1 MDRDPKFANRRDAW
15 LEPARLVNGPES
27 DVDESEPAPKV
38 EPQCRELVVRRGQ
51 PKPLAAEPDESR
63 GQGFDVRGLRTCLRL
78 ADGEI
83 LLRNGYHA
91 AEGVLSTGLR
101 CPCLRAPAAAFPH
114 SAHSAPRGAAA
125 RRSSR
130 TGVLWRSSQT
140 RCTRPAKRYAPRGA
154 LRRRW
159 SKRPIGCFIRCAGPG
174 QRATLTPAGSGSPG
188 NRCSMRRRR
197 RCAVSLPRAVPK
209 RWRSASPQA
218 PGPLFPTPS
227 PGSTG

>member
-1 MDRDPKFANRRDAW
+1 MVPLRHYFWRLESAFIQPIEPNIVNRCGQSSAFVDRRSIGR
-15 LEPARLVNGPES
+15 S
-27 DVDESEPAPKV
+27 AP
-38 EPQCRELVVRRGQ
+38 
-51 PKPLAAEPDESR
+51 
-63 GQGFDVRGLRTCLRL
+63 VRGHFSTATKLLRMVRIEDLFVRGFTTCLRL

-140 RCTRPAKRYAPRGA
+140 RYTRPAKRYAPRGA

-159 SKRPIGCFIRCAGPG
+159 SKRPTGCFIRCAEPG

-188 NRCSMRRRR
+188 TRRSMRRRR
-197 RCAVSLPRAVPK
+197 RCAVLLPRAVPK

-218 PGPLFPTPS
+218 PGPLFPTRN